1 MPVRRRSL
9 RELWRNDTCVWSDS
23 GKKKLPFAGY
33 SDVVGRVFRPRRQ
46 RSLQIVWDD
55 LRSSRADIWH
65 AASEEPQATKIPP
78 HGGSSFPVV
87 IGEGSHPFPFR
98 TRKLSPLPPMV
109 LHAQV
114 CGRVGHC
121 RGLFP
126 KGPMRKR
133 RAFFILGSCLAGWRV
148 RVRTQWHRRATDQN
162 SGTADQRPR
171 TTAPRTWR
179 IMSP

>member
-33 SDVVGRVFRPRRQ
+33 SVVESAQLSAVSSQGWQLKPGS
-46 RSLQIVWDD
+46 SLQIVWDD

-65 AASEEPQATKIPP
+65 AASEEPQASRIPP
-78 HGGSSFPVV
+78 DGGSSFPVV

-109 LHAQV
+109 LHAKV

-121 RGLFP
+121 REYFPRPDAKASGLFCLS
-126 KGPMRKR
+126 
-133 RAFFILGSCLAGWRV
+133 RAPGSRARASRGS
-148 RVRTQWHRRATDQN
+148 RAT
-162 SGTADQRPR
+162 SARAGRR
-171 TTAPRTWR
+171 SAPPNWR
-179 IMSP
+179 IMSA

>member
-1 MPVRRRSL
+1 MTISL
-9 RELWRNDTCVWSDS
+9 FACPFAVARFELWRNDTCVWSDS

-33 SDVVGRVFRPRRQ
+33 SDVVGPGLRPGRQ

-126 KGPMRKR
+126 KARCESVGPFLFWVR
-133 RAFFILGSCLAGWRV
+133 GSCLAGSRV
-148 RVRTQWHRRATDQN
+148 RVRTGGQRTRMAGQRL
-162 SGTADQRPR
+162 SGSRPLELG
-171 TTAPRTWR
+171 A
-179 IMSP
+179 S